1 MRRARRHAGLCQ
13 LLRDA
18 ADHTAGS
25 GRPAPAVLLLTAT
38 IDALQARPGALPALL
53 HTPGAPVPV
62 ARQTLQ
68 RLGCHSELNVVI
80 LDALGRPVGA
90 STTLRSATSRQRHAL
105 TAIWGPWCATA
116 GCTQTAT
123 VPHHVR
129 PWWQSQQTVL
139 RDLLP
144 LCEHDHHDLH
154 EGHRTLRL
162 KDGRHI
168 DEHGWTTPPPP
179 D

>member
-1 MRRARRHAGLCQ
+1 
-13 LLRDA
+13 
-18 ADHTAGS
+18 
-25 GRPAPAVLLLTAT
+25 VLLLTAT
-38 IDALQARPGALPALL
+38 IDQLQARPGALPALL
-53 HTPGAPVPV
+53 HTPGPPVPV

-129 PWWQSQQTVL
+129 PWWQSHQTVL